1 MSLLQFARF
10 ASMLLLGATAAAV
23 AAPFAYVPNQKSGSI
38 SVIDTASDK
47 VVRTLTAQG
56 KLGDRVQAIDVDAR
70 GTTLYAVDAGH
81 EQLLAVDTATD
92 RVQHTDAIGADAE
105 GVRLSPVGR
114 TLAVCAEGQHQVLL
128 VDAASFAISA
138 RIKVRGRN
146 PEHCEFSPDGAYLVT
161 SNEGSDDLDVIDLAT
176 RTSVDTIATA
186 GHPRGAAFLPH
197 SQILYVAQE
206 TANGVDLIDFG
217 ARSKLLTIATA
228 ERAAG
233 VSAAPNGQRIYVAN
247 GSGSV
252 SVIDV
257 ASHVVIREISVGKR
271 PWNMALT
278 PDGRKLYVANG
289 RSNSVS
295 IIDTGKLAVV
305 AEVAVGEMPW
315 GVVIPQSKSRGD

>member
-1 MSLLQFARF
+1 MRSVARF
-10 ASMLLLGATAAAV
+10 ARETLSNQELLRLFFDAARAAGLGA
-23 AAPFAYVPNQKSGSI
+23 YVGGPEREI
-38 SVIDTASDK
+38 RDD
-47 VVRTLTAQG
+47 
-56 KLGDRVQAIDVDAR
+56 
-70 GTTLYAVDAGH
+70 H
-81 EQLLAVDTATD
+81 
-92 RVQHTDAIGADAE
+92 
-105 GVRLSPVGR
+105 LSFMAKNIP
-114 TLAVCAEGQHQVLL
+114 
-128 VDAASFAISA
+128 S
-138 RIKVRGRN
+138 
-146 PEHCEFSPDGAYLVT
+146 
-161 SNEGSDDLDVIDLAT
+161 
-176 RTSVDTIATA
+176 
-186 GHPRGAAFLPH
+186 
-197 SQILYVAQE
+197 
-206 TANGVDLIDFG
+206 VDLIDFG

-315 GVVIPQSKSRGD
+315 GVVIPQSKPRGD